1 MCGLQQL
8 TGDLW
13 QQHKAGHII
22 AITTGGMLKKKGS
35 CVMPR
40 GTALQAAKRFPGI
53 SFILGKKIKQYGMHV
68 FDLGDG
74 IVSFPV
80 QNSPFENPE
89 LKIIRQSC
97 RELVKLANDND
108 WSKIIVPRPGCGHGG
123 LSWSEV
129 QPVLTDYIDSRFI
142 IIREENEHEAI

>member
-1 MCGLQQL
+1 
-8 TGDLW
+8 
-13 QQHKAGHII
+13 
-22 AITTGGMLKKKGS
+22 
-35 CVMPR
+35 MPR